1 MNKKPFFSI
10 TLYTLLLWI
19 FTNFIFFNIGAFH
32 FISQK
37 KWKQAINNADLN
49 ILKNIKITP
58 FANMLVVK

>member
-1 MNKKPFFSI
+1 LKHNGTIIISEQFRD
-10 TLYTLLLWI
+10 